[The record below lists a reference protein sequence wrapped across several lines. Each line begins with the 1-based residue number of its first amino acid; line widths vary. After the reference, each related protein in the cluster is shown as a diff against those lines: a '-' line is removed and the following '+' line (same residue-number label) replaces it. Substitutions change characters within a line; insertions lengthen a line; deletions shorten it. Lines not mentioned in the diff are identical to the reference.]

1 MTIKSKAFKFLLGIA
16 VVLGV
21 AIFASSASAYDFGTA
36 TLRVGSR
43 GADVMEVQRVVGA
56 NPVDGIFGPM
66 TMAAVKA
73 WQANNGLEADGVVG
87 NYTKAAMNAVSGV
100 VAPSSGCQ
108 AGWIVNPFTN
118 QPCGTTTPTT
128 PSTPSTPSTT
138 LKGEEAQL
146 YISVVEEDDINEE
159 GTDQHAFTIEIEADK
174 NDGDAKI
181 ERMDITLNP
190 EKTGSPV
197 TTYRSIEKVAL
208 EVDGDVI
215 AELDTDS
222 RSDWRTGNVLR
233 FSNLDLVV
241 KSGDVVEIEVM
252 LDVTDKLD
260 SVELDAVSVRYVDG
274 TGVVET
280 EDETKIGAEVKVKT
294 PDSVDMRITKNS
306 SSPKDS
312 ILDVSSSRSN
322 DKLYIADVEVKEGAG
337 TLEDVVVEVE
347 FVGAVDID
355 DIKSLVSRFALNVDG
370 KQVDTISSSALT
382 LKAGEADIV
391 EMTFDADEFDFE
403 EDDEFE
409 IEVLASFRAYDA
421 DGTAR
426 AIDTVQVK
434 SVLLKG
440 YDDLTDGTFNESG
453 TFTAPLFTITEGD
466 ITVDIDDS
474 TVAVGAPLGNGTT
487 GEISFEVTVKNE
499 TGAPLAAMT
508 TGTTWKFDVKGY
520 SDVTTKSVAFEEG
533 DALTDNSGTGG
544 STADLADGDETTF
557 KVVLQ
562 YTQKVTN
569 QSFTIEVKE
578 IDGNSIGYV
587 WKD

>member
-1 MTIKSKAFKFLLGIA
+1 
-16 VVLGV
+16 
-21 AIFASSASAYDFGTA
+21 
-36 TLRVGSR
+36 
-43 GADVMEVQRVVGA
+43 MEVQKLVGVTA
-56 NPVDGIFGPM
+56 DGAFGPM
-66 TMAAVKA
+66 TEAAVKA
-73 WQANNGLEADGVVG
+73 WQANVGLYADGIFGPASRAKAYELAGSTGTVV
-87 NYTKAAMNAVSGV
+87 TP
-100 VAPSSGCQ
+100 VAGCQ

-118 QPCGTTTPTT
+118 QPCGTTTPT
-128 PSTPSTPSTT
+128 TPSTPSTT

-260 SVELDAVSVRYVDG
+260 SVELDKVDVRYVDG
-274 TGVVET
+274 TGAVGT
-280 EDETKIGAEVKVKT
+280 EDETGIGAKVGVNT

-337 TLEDVVVEVE
+337 TLEDVVVQVE
-347 FVGAVDID
+347 FVGANDID
-355 DIKSLVSRFALNVDG
+355 DVKSLVSRFALNVDG
-370 KQVDTISSSALT
+370 KQVDTVNSSAIS
-382 LKAGEADIV
+382 AFDSGVIV

-421 DGTAR
+421 NSAGKT
-426 AIDTVQVK
+426 ITTVQVK
-434 SVLLKG
+434 SVLLEG
-440 YDDLTDGTFNESG
+440 YDDLTDGTFSESG

-474 TVAVGAPLGNGTT
+474 TVAVGAPLGTGTD
-487 GEISFEVTVKNE
+487 GQISFEVTVKNE
-499 TGAPLAAMT
+499 TGAPLADMT
-508 TGTTWKFDVKGY
+508 TGGTWEFDVKGY
-520 SDVTTKSVAFEEG
+520 SDITITSVAFEEG
-533 DALTDNSGTGG
+533 DALTDADVGADG
-544 STADLADGDETTF
+544 SDDLADGDETTF
-557 KVVLQ
+557 KVVLK

-569 QSFTIEVKE
+569 QSFTIEVKK